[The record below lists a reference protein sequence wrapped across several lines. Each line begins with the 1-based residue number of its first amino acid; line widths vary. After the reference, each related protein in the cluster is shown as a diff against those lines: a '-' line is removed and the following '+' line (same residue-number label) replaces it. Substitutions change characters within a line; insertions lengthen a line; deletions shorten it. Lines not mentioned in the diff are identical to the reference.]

1 MLVRRLQPQPSLCQ
15 IAQQIRELAK
25 AGAISFDQ
33 NNHALDEAAKDG
45 FTIADI
51 KHVLERCVV
60 VEDQGNSKYRCEGRT
75 VDGTPMNVIT
85 RLRVIVKHR
94 QDVLV
99 ITVWKITARK

>member
-1 MLVRRLQPQPSLCQ
+1 MAR
-15 IAQQIRELAK
+15 

-33 NNHALDEAAKDG
+33 KNHALNEAAKDG

-51 KHVLERCVV
+51 KYVLERCAV

-85 RLRVIVKHR
+85 RLRVIVKNR

-99 ITVWKITARK
+99 ITVWKITPRS

>member
-1 MLVRRLQPQPSLCQ
+1 VRRLQPQRPLSH
-15 IAQQIRELAK
+15 IAQQIKTLAK

-33 NNHALDEAAKDG
+33 KNHALDEAVKDG

-51 KHVLERCVV
+51 KYALERCVV
-60 VEDQGNSKYRCEGRT
+60 IEDQGNSKYRCEGRT
-75 VDGTPMNVIT
+75 VDGTPMNLIT
-85 RLRVIVKHR
+85 RLRVIMKDR